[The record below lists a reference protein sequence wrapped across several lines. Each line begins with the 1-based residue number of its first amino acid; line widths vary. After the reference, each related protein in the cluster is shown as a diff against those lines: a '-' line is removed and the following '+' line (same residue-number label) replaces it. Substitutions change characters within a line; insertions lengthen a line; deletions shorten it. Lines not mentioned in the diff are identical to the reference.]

1 MRPALLL
8 ATVATAVCGAIVAP
22 TGLASADESPFATI
36 GQLEAAG
43 YQVNIDRVGS
53 APIEDC
59 IVTNV
64 RNPQT
69 VTEVIRVADGRDKD
83 GNIKWDFIEVIKS
96 RSISVSLD
104 CTR

>member
-8 ATVATAVCGAIVAP
+8 ATVATAVCAAIVAP
-22 TGLASADESPFATI
+22 AGPASADESPFATI

-69 VTEVIRVADGRDKD
+69 VTELVRVADGKDED
-83 GNIKWDFIEVIKS
+83 GNIEWDFIEVIKS